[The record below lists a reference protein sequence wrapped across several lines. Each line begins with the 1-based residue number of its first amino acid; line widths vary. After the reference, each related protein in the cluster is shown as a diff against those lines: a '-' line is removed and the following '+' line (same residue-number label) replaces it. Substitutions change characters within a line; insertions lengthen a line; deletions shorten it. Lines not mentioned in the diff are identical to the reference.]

1 MKITFDVT
9 DEQYA
14 AIEKP
19 EDFAKAQFC
28 GEADYRIREA
38 KIAARKESIAF
49 LETLPDAE
57 LAAIAAPI
65 KTAIDA
71 KVGELK

>member
-14 AIEKP
+14 AIDKP
-19 EDFAKAQFC
+19 EEFAKAQFC

-38 KIAARKESIAF
+38 KTALRKEHIAVI
-49 LETLPDAE
+49 ETLSDVE

-65 KTAIDA
+65 KKAIDA
-71 KVGELK
+71 KVEKIK

>member
-14 AIEKP
+14 AIDKP
-19 EDFAKAQFC
+19 EEFSKGQFV

-38 KIAARKESIAF
+38 KTAARKESIVV

-57 LAAIAAPI
+57 LAALAAPI

-71 KVGELK
+71 KVGEIK

>member
-1 MKITFDVT
+1 MKITFEVT

-14 AIEKP
+14 AIDKP

-38 KIAARKESIAF
+38 KVAARKESISVI
-49 LETLPDAE
+49 ETLSDVE

-71 KVGELK
+71 KVEK